1 LPLHQRGEQVGQAG
15 NRNAQGLGHVLRHHA
30 GGMGHDESITSSV
43 RSADLTGV
51 VTEGAEAMGVSLC
64 SAGLF

>member
-1 LPLHQRGEQVGQAG
+1 MPRAWATSCATTPAAWATT
-15 NRNAQGLGHVLRHHA
+15 N
-30 GGMGHDESITSSV
+30 SITSSV